1 MCVDDGDSELST
13 ADRWIRARLNRT
25 VESVH
30 QHFAA
35 YRLDLAAQAMYEF
48 TWHEF
53 CDWYLELSKP
63 VLQSGQSS
71 DAQKRGTRKTLIEVL
86 ESLLRLLH
94 PLMPFITEEIWQ
106 TLSDRAKTDGETIM
120 LRPFPQASDEP
131 RDDNAESEMDWVM
144 RFILGIRQIRG
155 EMDISPG
162 KPLPVLLENSS
173 ANDRELTE
181 RHNNLL
187 VRVGRVES
195 VQPLEAGEDPP
206 KSAYVLLGEM
216 TILVPLKGLIDVE
229 AERARLEK
237 KQAGV
242 KIDLE
247 KVEVKLGNLQ
257 FTSKA
262 PKVVVTKTEDN
273 KKNLEAQL
281 RKLQE
286 QLEKLENLD

>member
-1 MCVDDGDSELST
+1 
-13 ADRWIRARLNRT
+13 
-25 VESVH
+25 
-30 QHFAA
+30 
-35 YRLDLAAQAMYEF
+35 
-48 TWHEF
+48 
-53 CDWYLELSKP
+53 
-63 VLQSGQSS
+63 
-71 DAQKRGTRKTLIEVL
+71 
-86 ESLLRLLH
+86 
-94 PLMPFITEEIWQ
+94 MPFITEEIWQ

-120 LRPFPQASDEP
+120 LRPFPQASDELK
-131 RDDNAESEMDWVM
+131 DDNAESEMDWVM

-173 ANDRELTE
+173 AHDRELTE

-187 VRVGRVES
+187 ERVGRVES

-206 KSAYVLLGEM
+206 KSASVLLGEM

-229 AERARLEK
+229 AERARLGK
-237 KQAGV
+237 KLAGV

-273 KKNLEAQL
+273 KNILEAQL

-286 QLEKLENLD
+286 QLEKLENLH